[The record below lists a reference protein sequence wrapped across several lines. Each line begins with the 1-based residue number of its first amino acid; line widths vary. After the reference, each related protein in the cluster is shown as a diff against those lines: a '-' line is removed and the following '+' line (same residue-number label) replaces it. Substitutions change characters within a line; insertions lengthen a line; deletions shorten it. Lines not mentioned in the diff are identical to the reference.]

1 MWHFTHV
8 FFVSVRKL
16 CFLKF
21 IECIILI
28 ALWMLQLALHSWDE
42 FYLVI
47 LLINSF
53 AVSVV
58 RVFPLC
64 LWGSLTGLKFPV
76 ISLSDLVSEWHW
88 LHRTSL
94 GSVSCLSVFR
104 KSLCRIDIISL
115 NIWLSLP
122 MKSSELGRLC
132 VWRFEIT
139 TSISCVLG
147 RFRFSISF

>member
-1 MWHFTHV
+1 M
-8 FFVSVRKL
+8 SVRKL

-64 LWGSLTGLKFPV
+64 L
-76 ISLSDLVSEWHW
+76 
-88 LHRTSL
+88 
-94 GSVSCLSVFR
+94 
-104 KSLCRIDIISL
+104 
-115 NIWLSLP
+115 
-122 MKSSELGRLC
+122 
-132 VWRFEIT
+132 
-139 TSISCVLG
+139 
-147 RFRFSISF
+147 